1 MTNEA
6 GAATQ
11 RSSLAAA
18 DLHAPS
24 LAARI
29 VEVPFLSPATPASA
43 KVDAWLSEIDENAA
57 QALRQI
63 FAAQPNALQL
73 LAGVAE
79 YSPYLWDLARADAE
93 RLARILS
100 VEPDGHFPS
109 LLEEGRALL
118 SATEDEAEAMRALRR
133 MKSEAA
139 LMIALA
145 DIGGVWPVMQVTRAL
160 TELADCAVQ
169 GAVRFLLND
178 AVRRER
184 LAPADPSQPEI
195 GSGYIVLAMGKMGAF
210 ELNYSSD
217 IDLIVFFDPEAPA
230 IPPDTQPQ
238 SLYIRVTR
246 GLVKLLQERTADGY
260 VFRVDLRLRPDPAS
274 TQIAISVP
282 AGLDYYEHRGQN
294 WERSAMIKARPCA
307 GDIDAGE
314 KFLKALSPFVWRK
327 YMDFA
332 ALADIH
338 AMKRQIH
345 AYRGHGEIAVAG
357 HNIKLGRGGIREIE
371 FFVQTQQL
379 IAGGR
384 HPELRDRRTLTTLA
398 SLVEGQWVDE
408 VAQRDLEAA
417 YLFLRR
423 VEHRLQ
429 MVADEQTHTLP
440 SEDDQLI
447 PFVRFLG
454 FEDVASFADTLLGHL
469 RNVQQEYSR
478 LFEPAS
484 QPAEQVLQFHE
495 DKDDRET
502 LDRLSAMGFRN
513 PLEVSEIVRGW
524 FNGRYP
530 ALRSDFARAQLR
542 ALIHPLIE
550 QLARGENREQAV
562 LAFDRFLAGLHGGGG
577 GRLITL
583 LLQNPDLLAL
593 VALMLGTA
601 PRLAEILAHQ
611 PQVMDALIDPAF
623 FGALPSAETL
633 TQELTRSVEQAVSYE
648 DILDRLRL
656 FGHEHMFLI
665 GVRIL
670 SGTVS
675 AEQAGEAFAR
685 LADVII
691 CALHGGIEKLFA
703 EAHGRIAGQ
712 KTAWLALGKLGGR
725 EMTASSDL
733 DLILVYD
740 FDEASPESDGERSLY
755 GAQYFA
761 RLTKRFISA
770 LTSQTNYGALYHV
783 DMRLRP
789 SGRSGPVATKLDSF
803 RDYQTNEAWTWEH
816 MALTRARV
824 VSTTPGFG
832 GEVESV
838 IRDVLAHGRDERLI
852 AGDAVEMRMAI
863 ATEKG
868 DSNRWELKY
877 AAGGLIDI
885 EFIAQYLQL
894 VHAAEHPELLDPST
908 SRVLERATRLGLL
921 SREDS
926 EVLRPAVQL
935 YQNLSQ
941 ILRLCL
947 SEPFDPKKTDPGLLR
962 LLTRA
967 ADVPDFATL
976 DAHLTE
982 TQARVRARFDI
993 LLGPVGA
1000 AQAAT

>member
-1 MTNEA
+1 MSAPVTTLPPD
-6 GAATQ
+6 AA
-11 RSSLAAA
+11 RELPLAAQIV
-18 DLHAPS
+18 HAPVIVGACAGP
-24 LAARI
+24 LAAWLREI
-29 VEVPFLSPATPASA
+29 EGTSA
-43 KVDAWLSEIDENAA
+43 AA
-57 QALRQI
+57 PLRDLLG
-63 FAAQPNALQL
+63 AYPLARQL
-73 LAGVAE
+73 LSGLAV
-79 YSPYLWDLARADAE
+79 YSPYLWDLVRADPGRLLRLFECDDPAVHFADL
-93 RLARILS
+93 LARTT
-100 VEPDGHFPS
+100 D
-109 LLEEGRALL
+109 AL
-118 SATEDEAEAMRALRR
+118 SATADEAEAMRALRL

-139 LMIALA
+139 LLIAIA
-145 DIGGVWPVMQVTRAL
+145 DIGGVWTVPQVTRAL

-178 AVRRER
+178 AVRRGR
-184 LAPADPSQPEI
+184 LAPADPAAPES
-195 GSGYIVLAMGKMGAF
+195 GSGYIALAMGKMGAF

-217 IDLIVFFDPEAPA
+217 IDLIVFFDPQAPA
-230 IPPDTQPQ
+230 IPSDTEPG

-246 GLVKLLQERTADGY
+246 GLVKLLQERTAEGY
-260 VFRVDLRLRPDPAS
+260 VFRTDLRLRPDPAS
-274 TQIAISVP
+274 TQVAISC
-282 AGLDYYEHRGQN
+282 AAALDYYEHRGQN

-307 GDIDAGE
+307 GDIVAGE
-314 KFLKALSPFVWRK
+314 NLLKSLSPFVWRK

-384 HPELRDRRTLTTLA
+384 HPELRDRGTLTTLA
-398 SLVEGQWVDE
+398 ALADGQWVGQD
-408 VAQRDLEAA
+408 ARRDLEAA

-440 SEDDQLI
+440 SDTAALES
-447 PFVRFLG
+447 FVHFLG
-454 FEDVASFADTLLGHL
+454 YEDVAAFSDALLYHL
-469 RNVQQEYSR
+469 RKVQTQYSQ
-478 LFEPAS
+478 LFEPVR
-484 QPAEQVLQFHE
+484 AEPDRVLHFPK

-502 LDRLSAMGFRN
+502 LDRLAAMGFCN
-513 PLEVSEIVRGW
+513 PLEVSALIRDW
-524 FNGRYP
+524 LSGRYL
-530 ALRSDFARAQLR
+530 ALRGEFARSQL
-542 ALIHPLIE
+542 
-550 QLARGENREQAV
+550 QLLVPHLLDQLSRSENREQAV
-562 LAFDRFLAGLHGGGG
+562 LAFDRFLAALHAGGGA
-577 GRLITL
+577 RLISL
-583 LLQNPDLLAL
+583 FLQHQDLLAL

-601 PRLAEILAHQ
+601 PRLADILSQQ
-611 PQVMDALIDPAF
+611 PQVMDGLLDPAF
-623 FGALPSAETL
+623 FGVLPSAETWS
-633 TQELTRSVEQAVSYE
+633 QELTRSLDQATSHE
-648 DILDRLRL
+648 DLLDRLRL
-656 FGHEHMFLI
+656 FGQEHMFLI

-691 CALHGGIEKLFA
+691 RALHLHTEAQFA
-703 EAHGRIAGQ
+703 QTYGRVRGQ

-740 FDEASPESDGERSLY
+740 FDETSPESDGERPLY

-761 RLTKRFISA
+761 RLTKRLISA
-770 LTSQTNYGALYHV
+770 LTARTNFGTLYEV

-803 RDYQTNEAWTWEH
+803 RDYQGNEAWTWEH

-824 VSTTPGFG
+824 VSSTDGFDK
-832 GEVESV
+832 EVQAAIHEV
-838 IRDVLAHGRDERLI
+838 LGRRRDPRAI
-852 AGDAVEMRMAI
+852 AGDAYEMRAAI
-863 ATEKG
+863 AKENS
-868 DSNRWELKY
+868 DADRWNLKY
-877 AAGGLIDI
+877 AAGGLVDI

-894 VHAAEHPELLDPST
+894 VHAADHPEILDAST

-921 SREDS
+921 SPEDS
-926 EVLRPAVQL
+926 EILRPAVQL

-941 ILRLCL
+941 ILRLCM
-947 SEPFDPKKTDPGLLR
+947 SGPFDPKKADSGLLR
-962 LLTRA
+962 LLARA

-976 DAHLTE
+976 DAHVGE
-982 TQARVRARFDI
+982 TQARVRARFDL
-993 LLGPVGA
+993 LLGGGPA
-1000 AQAAT
+1000 S